1 MDMHNMFPHILPLF
15 IGAAFGATARWLLN
29 LAVPASIPPA
39 TGNLFA
45 NWIGAFLIGIFAETV
60 NHPQWKLLL
69 ITGFLGS
76 LTTLSGFSLETV
88 TLLQSNRPASA
99 LANIFLHTAGSLLL
113 TWLGLKIGTAVK

>member
-1 MDMHNMFPHILPLF
+1 MLSNILPLS
-15 IGAAFGATARWLLN
+15 IGAIFGTTTRWLLN
-29 LAVPASIPPA
+29 LAVPASLSPA

-45 NWIGAFLIGIFAETV
+45 NWTGALLIGIFAETV
-60 NHPQWKLLL
+60 SHPQWKLLL
-69 ITGFLGS
+69 ITGFFGS

-99 LANIFLHTAGSLLL
+99 LTNIFLHTAGSLLL

>member
-1 MDMHNMFPHILPLF
+1 MLSNIIPLS

-29 LAVPASIPPA
+29 FAAPAAMSPA

-60 NHPQWKLLL
+60 SHPQWKLLL

-113 TWLGLKIGTAVK
+113 TWIGLKIGAAVK

>member
-1 MDMHNMFPHILPLF
+1 MLSNIIPLS
-15 IGAAFGATARWLLN
+15 IGAALGATARWLLN
-29 LAVPASIPPA
+29 LAVPASLSPA

-88 TLLQSNRPASA
+88 TLLQLNRPASA
-99 LANIFLHTAGSLLL
+99 LSNIFLHTVGSLLL
-113 TWLGLKIGTAVK
+113 TWLGLKIGAAVK

>member
-1 MDMHNMFPHILPLF
+1 MLSNIIPLS
-15 IGAAFGATARWLLN
+15 IGAALGATARWLLN
-29 LAVPASIPPA
+29 LAVPASLSPA

-69 ITGFLGS
+69 ITSFLGS

-88 TLLQSNRPASA
+88 TLLQLNRPASA
-99 LANIFLHTAGSLLL
+99 LSNIFLHTVGSLLL
-113 TWLGLKIGTAVK
+113 TWLGLKIGAAVK

>member
-1 MDMHNMFPHILPLF
+1 MFPHILPLS

-29 LAVPASIPPA
+29 LAVPASIPPV